1 MIDID
6 NDEQILDRFRDWLR
20 ETRVEAAEIDDST
33 NGIVGES
40 SPIGLDRLIEEFTAL
55 RHELKLQTRS
65 ARSIEE
71 RFENSLATLDSATA
85 AFREVAAQTIPAGS
99 ESIAKSLALTI
110 AELEE
115 ALTRCLDQW
124 KKNFER
130 LIGPPAS
137 AKTDVLDER
146 FRRQSWLRRK
156 LTKSYHAGVIRI
168 IGEDEER
175 SRSERRSLLTAL
187 VSGYD
192 LILKRLNRNMGDLG
206 VGRIATVGRIVD
218 PERMVVVEVVESDDR
233 HGEVIEEI
241 RPGYEWKGVLL
252 RPAEVRAVRP
262 RFIAEKLQD
271 HEHDQDLDDQDLDSV
286 REPCVHD
293 DQDYP
298 LNNSST

>member
-1 MIDID
+1 MIDLD

-33 NGIVGES
+33 NGIVDES
-40 SPIGLDRLIEEFTAL
+40 SRIGLDRLIEEFTAL

-71 RFENSLATLDSATA
+71 RFENSLETLDSATS
-85 AFREVAAQTIPAGS
+85 AFREVAAQTISAGS

-168 IGEDEER
+168 IEEDEER
-175 SRSERRSLLTAL
+175 SRSDRRSLLTAL

-192 LILKRLNRNMGDLG
+192 LILKRLNRNMRDLG

-271 HEHDQDLDDQDLDSV
+271 HEHDQDLDSD

-293 DQDYP
+293 DQDSP